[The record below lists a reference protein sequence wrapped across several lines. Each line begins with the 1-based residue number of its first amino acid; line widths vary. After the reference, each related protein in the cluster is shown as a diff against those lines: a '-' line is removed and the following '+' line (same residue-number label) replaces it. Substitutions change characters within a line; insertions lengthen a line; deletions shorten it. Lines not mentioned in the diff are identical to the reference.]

1 MTGRRIGGER
11 GADTHAPRFAQGHVG
26 PWGPYAPR
34 GSAMRCRPST
44 WVELWGSLPRGRRR
58 ALLLVLAAC
67 VTSPSSRA
75 PAGPGGP
82 KDGLTTAQFVLRNDY
97 TAAALRQKEALAK
110 QRGSDWF
117 SASS

>member
-1 MTGRRIGGER
+1 MAREGGHCASAPTR
-11 GADTHAPRFAQGHVG
+11 NNHPGTAWDVLTKFHLIVRTSAAGA
-26 PWGPYAPR
+26 
-34 GSAMRCRPST
+34 
-44 WVELWGSLPRGRRR
+44 
-58 ALLLVLAAC
+58 AA
-67 VTSPSSRA
+67 A
-75 PAGPGGP
+75 AGPGAP

>member
-1 MTGRRIGGER
+1 VRTSAA
-11 GADTHAPRFAQGHVG
+11 GA
-26 PWGPYAPR
+26 
-34 GSAMRCRPST
+34 
-44 WVELWGSLPRGRRR
+44 
-58 ALLLVLAAC
+58 AA
-67 VTSPSSRA
+67 A
-75 PAGPGGP
+75 AGPGGP